1 VISNYD
7 KEFNKVTKLNKSKW
21 TSLIKHN
28 GEGQDFYYMGDVT
41 PIEDS
46 FIEKEMPGD
55 NGKPVKVVQLVFK
68 ISHEVEYSLLDYFI
82 ND

>member
-1 VISNYD
+1 MRMPLFV
-7 KEFNKVTKLNKSKW
+7 K
-21 TSLIKHN
+21 KHN